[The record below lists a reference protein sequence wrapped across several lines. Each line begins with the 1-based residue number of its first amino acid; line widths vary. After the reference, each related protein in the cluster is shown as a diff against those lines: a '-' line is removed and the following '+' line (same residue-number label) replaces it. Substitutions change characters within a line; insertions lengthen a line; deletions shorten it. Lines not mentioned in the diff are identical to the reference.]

1 MDSLAQVKLSVHKSN
16 NMLSSTELKE
26 VKRQLGLRVKV
37 TIKYGG
43 VVVISVFAPL
53 LNCQQDW
60 DGLPMLFKQEGDAAG
75 QFEEHELAR
84 MMATLLL
91 SFAERFQLYNQ
102 SQHKIQFAE
111 LGFATTFVCVHTP
124 AWYS

>member
-1 MDSLAQVKLSVHKSN
+1 
-16 NMLSSTELKE
+16 MLSSTELKE

-37 TIKYGG
+37 TIKYGR
-43 VVVISVFAPL
+43 VLVISVFATYWIV
-53 LNCQQDW
+53 NKT
-60 DGLPMLFKQEGDAAG
+60 GLPMLFKQEGDAAG